1 MQGSEGGPYII
12 GLAFV
17 MSCVGCGL
25 GLSAMVRAR
34 SARGP
39 ARERW
44 LALGA
49 VAIGGTGIW
58 VMHFIAMLGYSLP
71 NVQIRYNLPITLASL
86 LVAVTVLW
94 FGLRFTLRGGSIASV
109 IPGGVVTG
117 IGVAGM
123 HYLGM
128 AAMDVS
134 ASVQYRPWVVAL
146 SVLIAVTAAT
156 VALWFAAN
164 LDSAGRDAR
173 RCGGHGCGGVRDAL
187 HRMAAMV
194 VTASSSIDRH
204 GAHLDPAP
212 RTPRDRR
219 QRLDL
224 RDPVDDRPQP
234 ERAGDRTGG
243 RDQGEPSQTLLDA
256 RTFLTRPRAGVGAA
270 RTAAA
275 SVGEREAVDEDLG
288 DVLGVK
294 AHVRLVGR
302 GHLRVHERDQAD
314 LAVGRGTA

>member
-1 MQGSEGGPYII
+1 MWGERCVPGMQMQGSEGGPFII
-12 GLAFV
+12 GLAYV

-34 SARGP
+34 SAKGP

-71 NVQIRYNLPITLASL
+71 NTQIRYNLPITLASL
-86 LVAVTVLW
+86 LVSVAVVW
-94 FGLRFTLRGGSIASV
+94 FGLRFTLRGGSIVSV

-134 ASVQYRPWVVAL
+134 ASVHYRLWVVVL

-164 LDSAGRDAR
+164 LDSATAMIG
-173 RCGGHGCGGVRDAL
+173 
-187 HRMAAMV
+187 AAMV
-194 VTASSSIDRH
+194 MGVAVCGMHYTGMSAMDVTVSSS
-204 GAHLDPAP
+204 
-212 RTPRDRR
+212 TN
-219 QRLDL
+219 
-224 RDPVDDRPQP
+224 V
-234 ERAGDRTGG
+234 AGLTATQLLGPLAVVVSISTFAILLTIG
-243 RDQGEPSQTLLDA
+243 MSPSAQEI
-256 RTFLTRPRAGVGAA
+256 
-270 RTAAA
+270 
-275 SVGEREAVDEDLG
+275 EREAGIKEN
-288 DVLGVK
+288 
-294 AHVRLVGR
+294 
-302 GHLRVHERDQAD
+302 LRKLATLRD
-314 LAVGRGTA
+314 RS

>member
-1 MQGSEGGPYII
+1 MQMQGSEGGPYII

-34 SARGP
+34 SAKGS

-86 LVAVTVLW
+86 LVAVAVLW
-94 FGLRFTLRGGSIASV
+94 FGLRFTLRGGSIGSV

-128 AAMDVS
+128 AAMDVA
-134 ASVQYRPWVVAL
+134 ASVQYRPGVVVL

-164 LDSAGRDAR
+164 LDSAAAMLGAAVVMGVAV
-173 RCGGHGCGGVRDAL
+173 CGMHYTG
-187 HRMAAMV
+187 MAAMV
-194 VTASSSIDRH
+194 VRASSS
-204 GAHLDPAP
+204 
-212 RTPRDRR
+212 TT
-219 QRLDL
+219 
-224 RDPVDDRPQP
+224 V
-234 ERAGDRTGG
+234 TGLTSTQLLG
-243 RDQGEPSQTLLDA
+243 PLAVVVSVSTFAILLTIGLSPSAQEI
-256 RTFLTRPRAGVGAA
+256 
-270 RTAAA
+270 
-275 SVGEREAVDEDLG
+275 EREAGIKEN
-288 DVLGVK
+288 
-294 AHVRLVGR
+294 
-302 GHLRVHERDQAD
+302 LRKLSSARERF
-314 LAVGRGTA
+314 